1 MISKTLTFIFI
12 LFFSSVSFSQKT
24 EEELLLKKWYFLDTN
39 FYTGQN
45 EVTFFTLHDNKDIN
59 TKNGK
64 KGWLEIKNDGTYTI
78 INFSQDEPDPLDPHQ
93 VIGIYYSIQEGNYTY
108 EKYIICLGDV
118 KYNIDIVD
126 EKFLLLRMEK
136 PE

>member
-1 MISKTLTFIFI
+1 MISKRLLYIFI
-12 LFFSSVSFSQKT
+12 LFYSSVSFSQKT
-24 EEELLLKKWYFLDTN
+24 EKELLLKKWYFLDTN
-39 FYTGQN
+39 FYTGQS

-78 INFSQDEPDPLDPHQ
+78 INFTRGEPDPLDPHP
-93 VIGIYYSIQEGNYTY
+93 VLGIYYSIQEGNYTY

>member
-1 MISKTLTFIFI
+1 MILKRLLYIFI

-39 FYTGQN
+39 FYTGQS

-64 KGWLEIKNDGTYTI
+64 KGWLEIKNDGTFTLM
-78 INFSQDEPDPLDPHQ
+78 NFSQDKPDPLDPYS
-93 VIGIYYSIQEGNYTY
+93 VVDGYYSIQEGNYTY
-108 EKYIICLGDV
+108 VKYIICLGDV

-136 PE
+136 SE